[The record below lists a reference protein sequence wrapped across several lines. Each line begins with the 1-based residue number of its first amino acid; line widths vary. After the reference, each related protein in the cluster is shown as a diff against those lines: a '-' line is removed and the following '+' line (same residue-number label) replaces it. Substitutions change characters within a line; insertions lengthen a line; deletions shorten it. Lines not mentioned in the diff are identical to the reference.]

1 MDKLRW
7 LCRRQIEHR
16 SYFVN
21 VKLFSF
27 HFKWQRIRFPKERD
41 FLFHFWIYKLDS
53 LPLCCLFTFW
63 LPFCLLVAFLPFLK
77 PWMAM
82 QEYLNAAAFQET
94 SNIWI
99 LQNGNCVKSIK
110 CQRACWACLTLKSLH
125 EMEKSS
131 SLNIESWWKFSRLVL
146 FYQLPLQLVYLV
158 SQLTNKL
165 MKIE

>member
-27 HFKWQRIRFPKERD
+27 HFKWQRIR
-41 FLFHFWIYKLDS
+41 
-53 LPLCCLFTFW
+53 
-63 LPFCLLVAFLPFLK
+63 FCLLVAFLPFLK

-125 EMEKSS
+125 ETEKSS
-131 SLNIESWWKFSRLVL
+131 SLNIESWWKLSRLVL

-158 SQLTNKL
+158 SQLTDKL
-165 MKIE
+165 MKIK